1 MKEDGLLVV
10 ERERERERE
19 RDFGEVVCVRVCVS
33 IHYFLAVL

>member
-10 ERERERERE
+10 ERERESG
-19 RDFGEVVCVRVCVS
+19 DFGEVVCVRVCVS

>member
-10 ERERERERE
+10 ERERERE

>member
-10 ERERERERE
+10 ERERE